1 LSAKTSKDSGKDFEK
16 VNHSVIIMGW
26 GEDADNGGK
35 YWIVRNSY
43 GKAWGEKGDFMVARG
58 TDDFAIESE

>member
-1 LSAKTSKDSGKDFEK
+1 
-16 VNHSVIIMGW
+16 MGW

-58 TDDFAIESE
+58 TDDFSIESE